1 MAIIL
6 RWTILVI
13 SFCFAAL
20 IYGIS
25 KEIFPPSF
33 LTGAI
38 RGALVF
44 GFLFFVWDK
53 TKKIGKKRK
62 KESIITQEN
71 NHNFNTNKISA
82 GESGFSR
89 SNNDISH
96 RKTIKKKKST
106 PSKNEGTKMKGKINI
121 TINENVLY
129 EQIWREI
136 DENKTDVGLWAKCF
150 AKCEGDE
157 NKTKALYVNERILV
171 LKENLKKQ
179 LVDQEREEKKEAEK
193 ENKRISDSR
202 KKSNQMLIFE
212 GRMDNIEIFTKTL
225 KTMPTF
231 FPNILGQFGYN
242 LVQNKDREKQ
252 WSIHLPN
259 GTGIK
264 HVYNIFDL
272 KIEITK
278 IVVNNKKVVDV
289 NSGTKMC
296 PSCGLVN
303 SVAATQCD
311 CGNNFI

>member
-1 MAIIL
+1 
-6 RWTILVI
+6 
-13 SFCFAAL
+13 
-20 IYGIS
+20 
-25 KEIFPPSF
+25 
-33 LTGAI
+33 
-38 RGALVF
+38 
-44 GFLFFVWDK
+44 
-53 TKKIGKKRK
+53 
-62 KESIITQEN
+62 
-71 NHNFNTNKISA
+71 
-82 GESGFSR
+82 
-89 SNNDISH
+89 
-96 RKTIKKKKST
+96 
-106 PSKNEGTKMKGKINI
+106 
-121 TINENVLY
+121 
-129 EQIWREI
+129 
-136 DENKTDVGLWAKCF
+136 
-150 AKCEGDE
+150 
-157 NKTKALYVNERILV
+157 
-171 LKENLKKQ
+171 
-179 LVDQEREEKKEAEK
+179 
-193 ENKRISDSR
+193 
-202 KKSNQMLIFE
+202 MLIFE